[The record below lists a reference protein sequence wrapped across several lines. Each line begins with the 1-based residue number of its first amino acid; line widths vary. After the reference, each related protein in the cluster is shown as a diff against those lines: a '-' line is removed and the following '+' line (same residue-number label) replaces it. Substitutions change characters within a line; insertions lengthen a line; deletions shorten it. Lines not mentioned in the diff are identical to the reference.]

1 MKKPKISRIETVLAA
16 VTLVAALWP
25 LQAGAQAQKPPQ
37 DKPWTQTQE
46 RTSLRRDMIKDLFN
60 ITPEQEKKIQEFSQ
74 ARQKD
79 RQAFRDEMTKM
90 RGEMRDLMKDT
101 KANAAKID
109 GLIDGLSK
117 LRADRE
123 KMAVR
128 TRGDWEKLFT
138 PEQLEKMKKY
148 RGAFMGRQGLGERG
162 RFGLG
167 RPGMGRFMGMR
178 GMGMG
183 ARGAWGWR
191 MHRLGRF
198 WPRAFFW
205 PGW

>member
-1 MKKPKISRIETVLAA
+1 MKKPKTVRIETVLAA
-16 VTLVAALWP
+16 AAVVAALWP
-25 LQAGAQAQKPPQ
+25 FQAGAQAQQAPQ
-37 DKPWTQTQE
+37 DKPQVQE
-46 RTSLRRDMIKDLFN
+46 KAHPRRDMVRDLLA
-60 ITPEQEKKIQEFSQ
+60 ISPEQEKKIQEFRQ

-79 RQAFRDEMTKM
+79 RQAFREEMTKM

-101 KANAAKID
+101 KANAARID
-109 GLIDGLSK
+109 GLIDQRSK

-123 KMAVR
+123 KLAVR
-128 TRGDWEKLFT
+128 TRGEWEKIFT

-148 RGAFMGRQGLGERG
+148 RGAFMGRQGLAEGG

-198 WPRAFFW
+198 WHRAFFW
-205 PGW
+205 RGW

>member
-1 MKKPKISRIETVLAA
+1 MKKPKTLRIETVLAA
-16 VTLVAALWP
+16 VVLVAALWP
-25 LQAGAQAQKPPQ
+25 LQAGAQAQQAPSEKPQ
-37 DKPWTQTQE
+37 TQTQE
-46 RTSLRRDMIKDLFN
+46 RTSLRRDMFRDLFN
-60 ITPEQEKKIQEFSQ
+60 ITPEQEKKIQEF
-74 ARQKD
+74 REGRMKD
-79 RQAFRDEMTKM
+79 GQAFRDQMTKM

-109 GLIDGLSK
+109 GLIDGMSK

-148 RGAFMGRQGLGERG
+148 RGAFTGRQGLGERG
-162 RFGLG
+162 RFGFG

-198 WPRAFFW
+198 WHRAFFW
-205 PGW
+205 RGW

>member
-1 MKKPKISRIETVLAA
+1 MKKPNTIRIETVLAA
-16 VTLVAALWP
+16 VALVAALWP
-25 LQAGAQAQKPPQ
+25 FQAGAQAQQAPQ
-37 DKPWTQTQE
+37 DKPQVQE
-46 RTSLRRDMIKDLFN
+46 KAHPRRDMVRDLLA
-60 ITPEQEKKIQEFSQ
+60 ISPEQEKKIQEFRQ
-74 ARQKD
+74 GRQKD
-79 RQAFRDEMTKM
+79 GQAFRDEMTKM

-101 KANAAKID
+101 KANAARID
-109 GLIDGLSK
+109 GLIDQRSK

-123 KMAVR
+123 KLAVR
-128 TRGDWEKLFT
+128 TRGEWEKLFT

-148 RGAFMGRQGLGERG
+148 RGAFMGRQGLAEGG

-198 WPRAFFW
+198 WHRAFFW
-205 PGW
+205 RGW

>member
-1 MKKPKISRIETVLAA
+1 MKKPNTIRIETVLAA
-16 VTLVAALWP
+16 VALVAALWP
-25 LQAGAQAQKPPQ
+25 FQAGAQAQQAPQ
-37 DKPWTQTQE
+37 DKPQVQE
-46 RTSLRRDMIKDLFN
+46 KAHPRRDMVRDLLA
-60 ITPEQEKKIQEFSQ
+60 ISPEQEKKIQEFRQ
-74 ARQKD
+74 GRQKD
-79 RQAFRDEMTKM
+79 GQAFRDEMTKM

-101 KANAAKID
+101 KANVARID
-109 GLIDGLSK
+109 GLIDQRSK

-123 KMAVR
+123 KLAVR
-128 TRGDWEKLFT
+128 TRGEWEKLFT

-148 RGAFMGRQGLGERG
+148 RGAFMGRQGLAEGG

-198 WPRAFFW
+198 WHRAFFW
-205 PGW
+205 RGW

>member
-1 MKKPKISRIETVLAA
+1 MKKPKTIRIETVLAA
-16 VTLVAALWP
+16 VALVAALWP
-25 LQAGAQAQKPPQ
+25 FQAGAQAQQAPQ
-37 DKPWTQTQE
+37 DKPQVQE
-46 RTSLRRDMIKDLFN
+46 KAHPRRDMVRDLLA
-60 ITPEQEKKIQEFSQ
+60 ISPEQEKKIQEFRQ
-74 ARQKD
+74 GRQKD
-79 RQAFRDEMTKM
+79 GQAFRDEMTKM

-101 KANAAKID
+101 KANVARID
-109 GLIDGLSK
+109 GLIDQRSK

-123 KMAVR
+123 KLAVR
-128 TRGDWEKLFT
+128 TRGEWEKLFT

-148 RGAFMGRQGLGERG
+148 RGAFMGRQGLAEGG

-198 WPRAFFW
+198 WHRAFFW
-205 PGW
+205 RGW

>member
-1 MKKPKISRIETVLAA
+1 MKKPNTIRIETVLAA
-16 VTLVAALWP
+16 VALVAALWP
-25 LQAGAQAQKPPQ
+25 FQAGAQAQQAPQ
-37 DKPWTQTQE
+37 DKPQVQE
-46 RTSLRRDMIKDLFN
+46 KAHPRRDMVRDLLA
-60 ITPEQEKKIQEFSQ
+60 ISPEQEKKIQEFRQ
-74 ARQKD
+74 GRQKD
-79 RQAFRDEMTKM
+79 GQAFRDEMTKM

-101 KANAAKID
+101 KANAARID
-109 GLIDGLSK
+109 GLIDQRSK

-123 KMAVR
+123 KLAVR
-128 TRGDWEKLFT
+128 TRGEWEKIFT

-148 RGAFMGRQGLGERG
+148 RGAFMGRQGLAEGG

-183 ARGAWGWR
+183 ARSAWGWR

-198 WPRAFFW
+198 WHRAFFW
-205 PGW
+205 RGW

>member
-1 MKKPKISRIETVLAA
+1 MKKPKTVRIETVLAA
-16 VTLVAALWP
+16 AAVVAALWP
-25 LQAGAQAQKPPQ
+25 FQAGAQAQQAPQ
-37 DKPWTQTQE
+37 DKPQVQE
-46 RTSLRRDMIKDLFN
+46 KAHPRRDMVRDLLA
-60 ITPEQEKKIQEFSQ
+60 ISPEQEKKIQEFRQ
-74 ARQKD
+74 GRQKD
-79 RQAFRDEMTKM
+79 GQAFRDEMTKM

-101 KANAAKID
+101 KANAARID
-109 GLIDGLSK
+109 GLIDQRSK

-123 KMAVR
+123 KLAVR
-128 TRGDWEKLFT
+128 TRGEWEKLFT

-148 RGAFMGRQGLGERG
+148 RGAFMGRQGLAEGG

-198 WPRAFFW
+198 WHRAFFW
-205 PGW
+205 RGW

>member
-1 MKKPKISRIETVLAA
+1 MKKPNTIRIETVLAA
-16 VTLVAALWP
+16 VALVAALWP
-25 LQAGAQAQKPPQ
+25 FQAGAQAQQAPQ
-37 DKPWTQTQE
+37 DKPQVQE
-46 RTSLRRDMIKDLFN
+46 KAHPRRDMVRDLLA
-60 ITPEQEKKIQEFSQ
+60 ISPEQEKKIQEFRQ
-74 ARQKD
+74 GRQKD
-79 RQAFRDEMTKM
+79 GQAFRDEMTKM
-90 RGEMRDLMKDT
+90 RGEMWDLMKDT
-101 KANAAKID
+101 KANVARID
-109 GLIDGLSK
+109 GLIDQRSK

-123 KMAVR
+123 KLAVR
-128 TRGDWEKLFT
+128 TRGEWEKLFT

-148 RGAFMGRQGLGERG
+148 RGAFMGRQGLAEGG

-198 WPRAFFW
+198 WHRAFFW
-205 PGW
+205 RGW

>member
-1 MKKPKISRIETVLAA
+1 MKKPKTIRIETVLAA
-16 VTLVAALWP
+16 VALVAALWP
-25 LQAGAQAQKPPQ
+25 FQAGAQAQQAPQ
-37 DKPWTQTQE
+37 DKPQVQE
-46 RTSLRRDMIKDLFN
+46 KAHPRRDMVRDLLA
-60 ITPEQEKKIQEFSQ
+60 ISPEQEKKIQEFRQ
-74 ARQKD
+74 GRQKD
-79 RQAFRDEMTKM
+79 GQAFRDEMTKM

-101 KANAAKID
+101 KANAARID
-109 GLIDGLSK
+109 GLIDQRSK

-123 KMAVR
+123 KLAVR
-128 TRGDWEKLFT
+128 TRGEWEKLFT

-148 RGAFMGRQGLGERG
+148 RGAFMGRQGLAEGG

-198 WPRAFFW
+198 WHRAFFW
-205 PGW
+205 RGW

>member
-1 MKKPKISRIETVLAA
+1 MTKPKIIRIETVLAA
-16 VTLVAALWP
+16 VAIVAALWP
-25 LQAGAQAQKPPQ
+25 LQAGGQAQKPAQ
-37 DKPWTQTQE
+37 DKPQTQSQE
-46 RTSLRRDMIKDLFN
+46 RASLRRDMIKDLLN
-60 ITPEQEKKIQEFSQ
+60 VTPEQEKKIQEFRQ

-79 RQAFRDEMTKM
+79 RQAFRDEMTRM

-109 GLIDGLSK
+109 GLIDGMSK

-123 KMAVR
+123 KIAVR
-128 TRGDWEKLFT
+128 TRGEWEKLFT

-148 RGAFMGRQGLGERG
+148 RGAFMGRQGLAERG

-183 ARGAWGWR
+183 ARRAWGWR

-198 WPRAFFW
+198 WHRAFFG

>member
-1 MKKPKISRIETVLAA
+1 MKKPKTIRIETVLAA
-16 VTLVAALWP
+16 VALVAALWP
-25 LQAGAQAQKPPQ
+25 FQAGAQAQQAPQ
-37 DKPWTQTQE
+37 DKPQVQE
-46 RTSLRRDMIKDLFN
+46 KAHPRRDMVRDLLA
-60 ITPEQEKKIQEFSQ
+60 ISPEQEKKIQEFRQ
-74 ARQKD
+74 GRQKD
-79 RQAFRDEMTKM
+79 GQAFRDEMTKM

-101 KANAAKID
+101 KANVARID
-109 GLIDGLSK
+109 GLIDQRSK

-123 KMAVR
+123 KLAVR
-128 TRGDWEKLFT
+128 TRGEWEKLFT

-148 RGAFMGRQGLGERG
+148 RGAFMGRQGLAEGG

-183 ARGAWGWR
+183 ARSAWGWR

-198 WPRAFFW
+198 WHRAFFW
-205 PGW
+205 RGW

>member
-1 MKKPKISRIETVLAA
+1 MKKPNTIRIETVLAA
-16 VTLVAALWP
+16 VALVAALWP
-25 LQAGAQAQKPPQ
+25 FQAGAQAQQAPQ
-37 DKPWTQTQE
+37 DKPQVQE
-46 RTSLRRDMIKDLFN
+46 KAHPRRDMVRDLLA
-60 ITPEQEKKIQEFSQ
+60 ISPEQEKKIQEFRQ
-74 ARQKD
+74 GRQKD
-79 RQAFRDEMTKM
+79 GQAFRDEMAKM

-101 KANAAKID
+101 KANAARID
-109 GLIDGLSK
+109 GLIDQRSK

-123 KMAVR
+123 KLAVR
-128 TRGDWEKLFT
+128 TRGEWEKIFT

-148 RGAFMGRQGLGERG
+148 RGAFMGRQGLAEGG

-183 ARGAWGWR
+183 ARSAWGWR

-198 WPRAFFW
+198 WHRAFFW
-205 PGW
+205 RGW